1 MTAAAVSAQ
10 SRLPAEWQVRLPE
23 FEGPLDLLL
32 HLVRAS
38 KVEITEISVAEICD
52 QFHQALQL
60 MEHLNLDVAAD
71 YIYEAAQLIFLKS
84 RLLLPRR
91 KTVDGEDAE
100 GDPRE
105 ELVQRLLEYQRLKD
119 AAQSLAEIHN
129 VRRGVW
135 TRPKQALKIKVADD
149 GVDLGEVSLFDLL
162 GALKTVLVR
171 YDFDHPDAMHLHA
184 ETFSVRDQFEQLL
197 NKLEPSRPLDFIAD
211 LRGRSSRGEV
221 VATFLAVLEMIRLAL
236 VRLHQTDGGE
246 ILLYRTTRE
255 LERHELEGIQS

>member
-1 MTAAAVSAQ
+1 VTTTAAGKS
-10 SRLPAEWQVRLPE
+10 SLPAEWQVSLPE

-32 HLVRAS
+32 HLVRVNE
-38 KVEITEISVAEICD
+38 VEITEIPVAKICD
-52 QFHQALQL
+52 QFHETLQL
-60 MEHLNLDVAAD
+60 MEGFSLDVAAD

-105 ELVQRLLEYQRLKD
+105 ELVQRLLEYQRIKE
-119 AAQSLAEIHN
+119 AAQSLAEIHGL
-129 VRRGVW
+129 RRGVW
-135 TRPKQALKIKVADD
+135 TRRRQPLEVEGEE

-171 YDFDHPDAMHLHA
+171 YDFGHPDAIHLHA
-184 ETFSVRDQFEQLL
+184 ETFSVRDQFERLL
-197 NKLEPSRPLDFIAD
+197 DRLDPKRPLDLLGD
-211 LRGRSSRGEV
+211 LKDRGSRGEV
-221 VATFLAVLEMIRLAL
+221 VSAFLAVLEMIRLAL
-236 VRLHQTDGGE
+236 IRLHQTEGGD

-255 LERHELEGIQS
+255 LHRHELEGIQS